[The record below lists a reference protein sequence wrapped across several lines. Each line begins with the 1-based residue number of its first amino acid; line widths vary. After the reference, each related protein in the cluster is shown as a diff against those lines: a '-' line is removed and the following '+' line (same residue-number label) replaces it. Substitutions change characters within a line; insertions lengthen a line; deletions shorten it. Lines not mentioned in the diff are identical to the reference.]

1 LILVKSEV
9 YTMKLRY
16 DFSVM
21 EMDGE
26 YMAVPVGEN
35 AGSFN
40 GMLRMNEV
48 SAEILDLLKED
59 TTPEAVHRIL
69 RERYPDSDDREIGE
83 ALTSFLNQLI
93 REGLLIAP

>member
-1 LILVKSEV
+1 
-9 YTMKLRY
+9 MKLRY
-16 DFSVM
+16 EFSVM
-21 EMDGE
+21 EMDVE

>member
-1 LILVKSEV
+1 
-9 YTMKLRY
+9 MKLRY

-26 YMAVPVGEN
+26 YMDVPVGEN

>member
-1 LILVKSEV
+1 
-9 YTMKLRY
+9 
-16 DFSVM
+16 M

>member
-1 LILVKSEV
+1 
-9 YTMKLRY
+9 MKLRY
-16 DFSVM
+16 EFSVM

-83 ALTSFLNQLI
+83 ALTAFLNQLI

>member
-1 LILVKSEV
+1 
-9 YTMKLRY
+9 MKLRY
-16 DFSVM
+16 EFSVM

-35 AGSFN
+35 AVQFN
-40 GMLRMNEV
+40 GMLRMNDV

-59 TTPEAVHRIL
+59 TTPETVHRIL

-83 ALTSFLNQLI
+83 QLAAFLNQLV
-93 REGLLIAP
+93 REGLLIVP

>member
-1 LILVKSEV
+1 
-9 YTMKLRY
+9 MKLRY

>member
-1 LILVKSEV
+1 
-9 YTMKLRY
+9 MKLRY
-16 DFSVM
+16 EFSVM

-83 ALTSFLNQLI
+83 VLSGFLNHLI

>member
-1 LILVKSEV
+1 
-9 YTMKLRY
+9 MKLRY
-16 DFSVM
+16 EFSVM

-26 YMAVPVGEN
+26 YIAVPVGEN

>member
-1 LILVKSEV
+1 
-9 YTMKLRY
+9 MKLRY
-16 DFSVM
+16 ELSVM

-26 YMAVPVGEN
+26 YMAVPVGDDAEL
-35 AGSFN
+35 FN
-40 GMLRMNEV
+40 GMLRMNDV

-69 RERYPDSDDREIGE
+69 RERYPVSDDREIGE
-83 ALTSFLNQLI
+83 QLAPFLNQLI

>member
-1 LILVKSEV
+1 
-9 YTMKLRY
+9 MKLRY
-16 DFSVM
+16 EFSVM

-69 RERYPDSDDREIGE
+69 RKRYPDSDDREIGE
-83 ALTSFLNQLI
+83 ALTAFLNQLI

>member
-1 LILVKSEV
+1 
-9 YTMKLRY
+9 MKLRY
-16 DFSVM
+16 EFSIM

>member
-1 LILVKSEV
+1 
-9 YTMKLRY
+9 MKLRY
-16 DFSVM
+16 ELSVM

-26 YMAVPVGEN
+26 YMAVPVGDDAEL
-35 AGSFN
+35 FN
-40 GMLRMNEV
+40 GMLRMNDV

-83 ALTSFLNQLI
+83 QLAGFLNQLI

>member
-1 LILVKSEV
+1 
-9 YTMKLRY
+9 MKLRY
-16 DFSVM
+16 ELSVM

-48 SAEILDLLKED
+48 SAEILDLLKDD

-69 RERYPDSDDREIGE
+69 RERYPDSEDREIGE
-83 ALTSFLNQLI
+83 ALAAFLNQLI

>member
-1 LILVKSEV
+1 
-9 YTMKLRY
+9 MKLRY
-16 DFSVM
+16 EFSIM

-69 RERYPDSDDREIGE
+69 RKRYPDSDDREIGE

>member
-1 LILVKSEV
+1 
-9 YTMKLRY
+9 
-16 DFSVM
+16 M

-69 RERYPDSDDREIGE
+69 RKRYPDSDDREIGE
-83 ALTSFLNQLI
+83 ALTAFLNQLI

>member
-1 LILVKSEV
+1 
-9 YTMKLRY
+9 MKLRY
-16 DFSVM
+16 EFSVM

-69 RERYPDSDDREIGE
+69 RERYPDSEDREIGE
-83 ALTSFLNQLI
+83 ALAAFLNQLI